1 MGEVGKTIYKKPL
14 FMGPG
19 IEHIF
24 VYPRGWMM
32 VATSEEVTQ
41 EPLQRDLLGR
51 RLAMYRG
58 AQGQAVVMDAF
69 CPHMGASL
77 AAGGTVEGDN
87 IICPFHG
94 WQFAPNGKCVHIPYT
109 QTIPKRAEVRAFQTQ
124 EVNGMVFIWH
134 DEEQGEPHYN
144 VPDQPEYQDPTWE
157 TWTMKHLVFRIP
169 PREVVDNIADK
180 MHFPVV
186 HGSGVTRF
194 DVTFDAHSSTQS
206 QDGYVLGDNT
216 PDRLSAFTSDAT
228 YHGPGYLITVMKNKF
243 FESKFLVCL
252 TPIDEDSTSMWAGHM
267 VKVIV
272 DGPQEEK
279 DAMRD
284 IYKKNIMDGFL
295 EDGHIWE
302 NKTLVHRPLVCEG
315 DGPIL
320 QARKWYSQFYR
331 PRAEQAPPPPAT
343 TIHA

>member
-1 MGEVGKTIYKKPL
+1 MGETQKATYKKPL

-32 VATSEEVTQ
+32 VATSEEVKK

-51 RLAMYRG
+51 RLAIYRSSEG
-58 AQGQAVVMDAF
+58 EAVVMDAF

-77 AAGGTVEGDN
+77 AAGGTVKGDN
-87 IICPFHG
+87 IVCPFHG
-94 WQFAPNGKCVHIPYT
+94 WEFAPNGKCVHIPYT
-109 QTIPKRAEVRAFQTQ
+109 DKIPKRAEVRAFRTH
-124 EVNGMVFIWH
+124 EVNGMVFIWY
-134 DEEQGEPHYN
+134 DEEQGKPQYDL
-144 VPDQPEYQDPTWE
+144 PDQPEYHDSTWVP
-157 TWTMKHLVFRIP
+157 WTMKPLQFRIP

-186 HGSGVTRF
+186 HGSGVERF
-194 DVTFDAHSSTQS
+194 DVTFDGHTSTQS
-206 QDGYVLGDNT
+206 QEGYVLWDTT
-216 PDRLSAFTSDAT
+216 PDKQSAFTSDAT
-228 YHGPGYLITVMKNKF
+228 YHGPGYLITVMHNKF
-243 FESKFLVCL
+243 FQSKFLVCL
-252 TPIDEDSTSMWAGHM
+252 TPIDERSTALWAGHM
-267 VKVIV
+267 VKVTAE
-272 DGPQEEK
+272 GPQEEK
-279 DAMRD
+279 DAMME

-295 EDGHIWE
+295 EDAHIWE

-331 PRAEQAPPPPAT
+331 PRAEKRQPTT